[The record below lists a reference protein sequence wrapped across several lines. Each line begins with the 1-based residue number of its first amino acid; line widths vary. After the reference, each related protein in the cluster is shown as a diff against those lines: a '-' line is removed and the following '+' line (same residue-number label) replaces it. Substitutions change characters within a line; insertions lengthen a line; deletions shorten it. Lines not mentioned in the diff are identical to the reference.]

1 VKNVRPEK
9 QGGDSKV
16 EEEEPDELDK
26 REIQAKTDK
35 ASADKA
41 KTDKA
46 NADKAKTD
54 KANADKANA
63 DKANAAKANA
73 DKIKKIAK

>member
-1 VKNVRPEK
+1 MVKNVRPEK

-16 EEEEPDELDK
+16 KEEEPDELDK
-26 REIQAKTDK
+26 REIQAKIDK
-35 ASADKA
+35 ANADKAKTNKANADKA

-54 KANADKANA
+54 KANADK
-63 DKANAAKANA
+63 
-73 DKIKKIAK
+73 IKKINKGINQ